1 MNKYIT
7 VKIIYTGM
15 LRQISSKDEEH
26 VELKEGSKVL
36 DLLLQ
41 LVKKYG
47 KDFEKYIFYENKFN
61 ETTVFILNGLTIHGN
76 KLLNYTLCNG
86 DTLHVLIPVFGG

>member
-1 MNKYIT
+1 MDKHIK

-15 LRQISSKDEEH
+15 LRQISGKDEEL
-26 VELKEGSKVL
+26 VELKTGSKGL

-61 ETTVFILNGLTIHGN
+61 ETTVFILNGITIQGN
-76 KLLNYTLCNG
+76 KLLNYSLCNG